1 MKFSSGS
8 RCSNGNGGSSS
19 THCPRRLSRLPR
31 HPRRS
36 WSGAGVWGSDAAGRS
51 AAKSFFSAR
60 VGGWRVPH
68 PAPELRVWPPVF
80 AVNQDHRPACPS
92 RLPLSLGTSPFL
104 RPIWE
109 GEDLGAGRRQGGS
122 DDLLRLVA
130 SGGILVLRPV
140 RPEFRSQAGLDG
152 DMSCINQ
159 HRNPRCRRGLAE
171 AAAGFWGGGR
181 ICPNTN

>member
-1 MKFSSGS
+1 MGTGRARRRTS
-8 RCSNGNGGSSS
+8 RA
-19 THCPRRLSRLPR
+19 R
-31 HPRRS
+31 
-36 WSGAGVWGSDAAGRS
+36 SGASCGAFAENDQLSTLEAATPP
-51 AAKSFFSAR
+51 AAPPLNHSS
-60 VGGWRVPH
+60 
-68 PAPELRVWPPVF
+68 APELAAGECRTLRQSFEFGLPCSLSIKTT
-80 AVNQDHRPACPS
+80 DRPAHLAYPCRWARAHS
-92 RLPLSLGTSPFL
+92 CARYGRG
-104 RPIWE
+104 RPR
-109 GEDLGAGRRQGGS
+109 AGRRQGGS